1 MISTLDSA
9 ALVLAG
15 MVAGLIGS
23 AGGITSL
30 VSYPAL
36 LAVGLPALS
45 ANIANNVALVGCWP
59 GSAVASKPELHGK
72 APWLWR
78 WTGVAAAGAATGS
91 GLLLL
96 TPSGVFARVVP
107 FLVAAGSLALLFEPR
122 LRAWR
127 QRSGTQNHTLA
138 LPAGLVALSIYN
150 GYFGAGAGVMILTL
164 LLVLVDR
171 HLPTANALKNM
182 LIGAASVVSAMIFVL
197 FGSVNWSAAA
207 PLALGMLAGS
217 RVGPLVARRLP
228 ADLLRRLI
236 VLLGMVLAI
245 YLWLHPR
252 S

>member
-15 MVAGLIGS
+15 TAAGLIGS

-59 GSAVASKPELHGK
+59 GSALASKPELHGK

-78 WTGVAAAGAATGS
+78 WTVVAAVGGAAGS
-91 GLLLL
+91 GLLLS

-122 LRAWR
+122 LSAWR
-127 QRSGTQNHTLA
+127 QRRGTQSNRLA
-138 LPAGLVALSIYN
+138 LPAGLVVLSVYN

-171 HLPTANALKNM
+171 HLATANALKNM
-182 LIGAASVVSAMIFVL
+182 LIGATSVVSATIFAL
-197 FGSVNWSAAA
+197 GGSVNWSAAV

-228 ADLLRRLI
+228 ANLLRRLI

-245 YLWLHPR
+245 YLWLHP
-252 S
+252 SS